1 MKIKWPCGTPR
12 SQGNA
17 FDWRSQPASK
27 DWVITSQRTEA
38 GAKGA
43 AVTAPKLFHIF
54 QKAVK

>member
-1 MKIKWPCGTPR
+1 MKTTWPCGTPR

-27 DWVITSQRTEA
+27 DWITSSQKAEA

-43 AVTAPKLFHIF
+43 LVTAPKLFLVF
-54 QKAVK
+54 SKVVK